1 MTLSQSE
8 ATLVKCAGCSRQVRV
23 PSGKMRFH
31 LRTRPE
37 QAYVVFCSSK
47 CQNTFI
53 AKTGAKQQEE
63 ILRGDA

>member
-1 MTLSQSE
+1 MSLSQSE
-8 ATLVKCAGCSRQVRV
+8 AVLVKCVGCSRQVRV
-23 PSGKMRFH
+23 PSGKVRFH

-37 QAYVVFCSSK
+37 QVYVVFCSSK

-63 ILRGDA
+63 LLSGHA